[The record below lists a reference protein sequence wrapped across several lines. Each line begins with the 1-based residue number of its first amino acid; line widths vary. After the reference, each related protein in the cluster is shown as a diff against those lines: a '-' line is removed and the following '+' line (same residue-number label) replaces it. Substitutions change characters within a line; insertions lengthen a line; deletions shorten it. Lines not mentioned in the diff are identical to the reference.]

1 VRINLSQRSARV
13 GQMVEIFSYGKSAI
27 ALGNVGG
34 NRDRCA
40 ANLSGEPVPF
50 LTRKRSRYFVA
61 LDAELDGRLPD
72 PEVTVITHVAHSS
85 RPVSGC

>member
-1 VRINLSQRSARV
+1 MVSRPLPSAAT
-13 GQMVEIFSYGKSAI
+13 ET
-27 ALGNVGG
+27 
-34 NRDRCA
+34 A